1 MLKYHPKAFA
11 VSIIWACLGTTL
23 AAAEKPLEGPI
34 GVFLGEARM
43 DVQPIFKEIRHPNIV
58 VTLKGTVLATLGDK
72 KLLARRSEDGGKTW
86 PLKRL
91 VWKDPFQYSSLS
103 AGRPGTA
110 SEGWIYMHF
119 EGRLPQAHVARFNL
133 SWLMAGEPTGDGEVP
148 KIDQR

>member
-23 AAAEKPLEGPI
+23 AAAEKPLEGLI
-34 GVFLGEARM
+34 DVFLGEPRM
-43 DVQPIFKEIRHPNIV
+43 EAQPIFKEIRHPNIV

-133 SWLMAGEPTGDGEVP
+133 SWLMAGEPTSDGEVP